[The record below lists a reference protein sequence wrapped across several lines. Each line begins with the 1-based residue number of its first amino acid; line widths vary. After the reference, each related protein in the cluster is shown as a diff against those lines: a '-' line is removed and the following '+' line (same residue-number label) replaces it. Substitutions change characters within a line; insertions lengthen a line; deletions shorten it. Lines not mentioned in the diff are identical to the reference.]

1 MDILSEHV
9 GGNDATF
16 SEEVGKITNQ
26 TSISTES
33 SEFKFFDDISFG
45 HGFSEEA
52 LENSSSS
59 SKEYNKNIQT
69 LLQDSATGLSTS
81 SFQSMESGYGSNET
95 YTMSDDIYLDGL
107 DDDLIFPPDVG
118 GVQCCEDLMNE
129 FARPNPITKYRSSI
143 IERDMTKLVLDNTD
157 NEEKTKTISFE
168 YAICYKPDEDN
179 DTPLMISIIKT
190 ILNYATQL
198 ILNCPDE
205 KYLNIQNNLG
215 QSALHL
221 ATYLQQ
227 NQIVDLLIKNGANF
241 ELLDNK
247 GKNIFHICSEIGN
260 IEMVKLIIESI
271 KSLYDKFDLSEVMNY
286 RDKDGYSPFYLS
298 VLNRH
303 FELSKYLAS
312 FPTVETH
319 IVDTK
324 NGDTVLHEAVSVAKS
339 DLEDLDFIKFLCYK
353 CKILAYTRNY
363 LGVTPIDIA
372 ERKRLRRI
380 YSYLCNRK

>member
-1 MDILSEHV
+1 V
-9 GGNDATF
+9 
-16 SEEVGKITNQ
+16 
-26 TSISTES
+26 
-33 SEFKFFDDISFG
+33 EFKIFDNIRLAHETS
-45 HGFSEEA
+45 SNEA
-52 LENSSSS
+52 LECSGSSP
-59 SKEYNKNIQT
+59 KEYNINFQT
-69 LLQDSATGLSTS
+69 LLQDSATGFSTS
-81 SFQSMESGYGSNET
+81 SFQSMESGYGSHET
-95 YTMSDDIYLDGL
+95 YTMSDDIYLD
-107 DDDLIFPPDVG
+107 DVNDDLIFSPNVG
-118 GVQCCEDLMNE
+118 GVQCCEDLINE
-129 FARPNPITKYRSSI
+129 FARPNPITKNRSSI
-143 IERDMTKLVLDNTD
+143 ERDIDMTKLMLDNTD
-157 NEEKTKTISFE
+157 NEDKTKTISFE

-198 ILNCPDE
+198 ILHCPDE

-227 NQIVDLLIKNGANF
+227 NQIVDLLIKHGANF